1 MSGCRFTVRNGSR
14 GPNDHPGLP
23 YLPTRRCHT
32 CQISPVTGNLR
43 RNLPEEIIGS
53 RLLLL
58 GFAWANPLIEHCNIK
73 VVTPVPTAK
82 ALQVC
87 LF

>member
-1 MSGCRFTVRNGSR
+1 MIARFALLAPACRV
-14 GPNDHPGLP
+14 PNFLLDGKF
-23 YLPTRRCHT
+23 
-32 CQISPVTGNLR
+32 R
-43 RNLPEEIIGS
+43 RNLPEETNRFQAVAPGVC
-53 RLLLL
+53 
-58 GFAWANPLIEHCNIK
+58 WANPLIEHCNIK